1 MVLFLR
7 IELVVVATELGKAMS
22 KLACLAVLCVCHSGC
37 SYVGTVLSQAGYSV
51 RQMAS
56 PEQRLYKHMLD
67 RETFF
72 VFGKITSGGE
82 VGRETIAVI
91 ALSDRFRSSEVV
103 DVNHVARADSYYGLN
118 LPAGEYRLMVVSDC
132 NRDGY
137 YDETEVIGS
146 RAVSLSTHAIPD
158 KVLGGYDIALAVR
171 ADTVGGSFRVSVPQ
185 TPERAESLIFP
196 KGTLRSL
203 DDPIFS
209 PQMATLGI
217 YEPAAFL
224 EAAPM
229 MFYALEEEHGFR
241 VPVVFVHGIG
251 GSVRDFEDV
260 VQVLDRTRF
269 QRWFFYYP
277 SGSDLNQLG
286 AMFYKIFL
294 SGKVIPLQDM
304 PMVIVAHS
312 MGGLVVREALNHY
325 GGETNENRV
334 AQLITVASPMGG
346 HPGARSGARA
356 PVALP
361 SWLDLNPDS
370 EFIANL
376 HRTPLPVGLEYHLL
390 FTYGDDRA
398 IKVGVNSDGVVPLA
412 SQLSARVQK
421 EASVQHGFDDTH
433 SGILKNHEAIEE
445 IRRIVAKV
453 RAPIPEPHLREAMR
467 GGYRVELGPQYT
479 PLEAYYIHNLGYYL
493 DALASGVLAPFH
505 PSQEHFI
512 RAIRGEVSPDSEVET
527 AWIKFSREYPDRR
540 PFTQ

>member
-1 MVLFLR
+1 MFLR
-7 IELVVVATELGKAMS
+7 LEPVIVETELWKVMR
-22 KLACLAVLCVCHSGC
+22 KLACLAVLCVCLSGC
-37 SYVGTVLSQAGYSV
+37 SYIGTVLSQAGYSV

-56 PEQRLYKHMLD
+56 PEQRVYKHMLD

-72 VFGKITSGGE
+72 VFGKIINEGE
-82 VGRETIAVI
+82 VRRETIAVI

-103 DVNHVARADSYYGLN
+103 DINHVVRADSYYGLN
-118 LPAGEYRLMVVSDC
+118 LPAGEYRLIVVTDR

-137 YDETEVIGS
+137 YDETEVVGC
-146 RAVSLSTHAIPD
+146 RAVSLTTRAIPD
-158 KVLGGYDIALAVR
+158 KVLGGYDIPLAAR
-171 ADTVGGSFRVSVPQ
+171 ADTASGSFRVSVPQ
-185 TPERAESLIFP
+185 TSERAESLIFP

-209 PQMATLGI
+209 PQMASLGI

-229 MFYALEEEHGFR
+229 MFYALEEENGFK

-260 VQVLDRTRF
+260 VPVLDRARF
-269 QRWFFYYP
+269 RPWFFYYP
-277 SGSDLNQLG
+277 SGGDLNQLG
-286 AMFYKIFL
+286 AMFYRIFL
-294 SGKVIPLQDM
+294 SGQVIPLQDM

-325 GGETNENRV
+325 GDEKNENRV
-334 AQLITVASPMGG
+334 ALLITVASPMGG

-376 HRTPLPVGLEYHLL
+376 HRIPLPEGLEYHLF
-390 FTYGDDRA
+390 FTYGDDHA
-398 IKVGVNSDGVVPLA
+398 IKVGANSDGVVPLA
-412 SQLSARVQK
+412 SQLSTRAQK
-421 EASVQHGFDDTH
+421 EASVQHGIDDTH
-433 SGILKNHEAIEE
+433 SGILKNHEVIEE
-445 IRRIVAKV
+445 IGRIVAKV
-453 RAPIPEPHLREAMR
+453 RAPIPEPHLREAMK

-479 PLEAYYIHNLGYYL
+479 PLEAYFIHNLGFYL

-512 RAIRGEVSPDSEVET
+512 RAIRGEVPPDSEAET
-527 AWIKFSREYPDRR
+527 AWIKFGREYPDRR